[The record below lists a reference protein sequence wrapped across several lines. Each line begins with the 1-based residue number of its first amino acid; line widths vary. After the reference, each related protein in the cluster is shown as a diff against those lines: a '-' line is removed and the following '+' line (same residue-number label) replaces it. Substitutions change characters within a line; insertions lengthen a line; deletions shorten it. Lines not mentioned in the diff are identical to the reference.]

1 LSLAPYLAQNL
12 SLSISA
18 LNFLKISYKTADFKD
33 SSLFGR
39 LTNINDHIIVDVG
52 HNVLAASTIV
62 SALSGNKYII
72 IYNSYKDKNYKKVL
86 EILKPIIKYVEI
98 IDISGERVENKAQL
112 KKVLNDLEIEYSMFK
127 SRVKNT
133 KYLVFGSFGV
143 IEAFMVRNLK
153 HE

>member
-1 LSLAPYLAQNL
+1 MSLAPYLAQNL

-72 IYNSYKDKNYKKVL
+72 IYNSYKDKNYKEIL
-86 EILKPIIKYVEI
+86 EILKPIILHVEI
-98 IDISGERVENKAQL
+98 IELNEARIENKKVM
-112 KKVLNDLEIEYSMFK
+112 KKTLDDLNIKNSIFK
-127 SRVKNT
+127 DIKQNE
-133 KYLVFGSFGV
+133 KYLVFGSFSV
-143 IEAFMVRNLK
+143 VESFLNNIMEN
-153 HE
+153 